1 MRKSSHILPV
11 WRSQKGQR
19 MEDMKMKGLKKA
31 AALGLCTGLVVT
43 SLAGCSKKA
52 EFDAEATA
60 ITVNDDTIPVG
71 VMNFA
76 IRYNQANYESLYMS
90 LGLTDP
96 FNQDMYGAG
105 TTLGDDM
112 KSLMTTEL
120 TQALLAEQ
128 KMEEYDVALTDE
140 QKNSITSAAKT
151 FVEAN
156 DEEVLKELGTTQEHV
171 ERYLELS
178 MERILMEEQMSAD
191 VDTEVS
197 DEEAAQRKIQYTLF
211 TPITDEQLEAQ
222 TETETE
228 AAETEAAV
236 ETETEAAE
244 TETEAAVETETEAA
258 AETETETAAETEAA
272 TEAESETAGLTE
284 KEDVKTQSADETESE
299 AQTDAQTE
307 AESEAQSDA
316 ETETETETEDP
327 EAVEAMERA
336 RVQAEEMLKK
346 LKDGEEFEKAAED
359 MGKTA
364 SSTTFGADYSITELV
379 EATDGLADGTLVGAP
394 VKTESGYYV
403 VRVVSE
409 FDREATDAKKETIVE
424 QRRQEQISSLYTQW
438 QEEAKVSAD
447 EKVIETITF
456 DYHLTQPT
464 EAQTEA
470 VSEAQTQA
478 ESETAAQAETQIESE
493 TAAQAEMQTESE
505 TAAQAETQTESE
517 TAAQAETQTES
528 ETTVQ

>member
-228 AAETEAAV
+228 AAETE
-236 ETETEAAE
+236 TEAAAE
-244 TETEAAVETETEAA
+244 TETEAAAETETEAAAKTETEAAAETETEAA
-258 AETETETAAETEAA
+258 AETETETA

-284 KEDVKTQSADETESE
+284 
-299 AQTDAQTE
+299 
-307 AESEAQSDA
+307 
-316 ETETETETEDP
+316 
-327 EAVEAMERA
+327 
-336 RVQAEEMLKK
+336 
-346 LKDGEEFEKAAED
+346 
-359 MGKTA
+359 
-364 SSTTFGADYSITELV
+364 
-379 EATDGLADGTLVGAP
+379 
-394 VKTESGYYV
+394 
-403 VRVVSE
+403 
-409 FDREATDAKKETIVE
+409 
-424 QRRQEQISSLYTQW
+424 
-438 QEEAKVSAD
+438 
-447 EKVIETITF
+447 
-456 DYHLTQPT
+456 
-464 EAQTEA
+464 
-470 VSEAQTQA
+470 
-478 ESETAAQAETQIESE
+478 
-493 TAAQAEMQTESE
+493 
-505 TAAQAETQTESE
+505 
-517 TAAQAETQTES
+517 
-528 ETTVQ
+528 

>member
-128 KMEEYDVALTDE
+128 KMDEYDVALTDE
-140 QKNSITSAAKT
+140 QKDSITSAAKT

-228 AAETEAAV
+228 AAETE
-236 ETETEAAE
+236 TEAAAE
-244 TETEAAVETETEAA
+244 TETEAAAETETEAAAKTETEAAAETETEAA
-258 AETETETAAETEAA
+258 AETETETA

-379 EATDGLADGTLVGAP
+379 EATDGLADGTLVGTP

-478 ESETAAQAETQIESE
+478 ESETAAQAETQTESE

-517 TAAQAETQTES
+517 T
-528 ETTVQ
+528 TVQ

>member
-228 AAETEAAV
+228 AAETE
-236 ETETEAAE
+236 TEAAAE
-244 TETEAAVETETEAA
+244 TETEAAAETETEAAAETETEAA
-258 AETETETAAETEAA
+258 AETETETA

-478 ESETAAQAETQIESE
+478 ESETAAQAETQTESE

>member
-1 MRKSSHILPV
+1 
-11 WRSQKGQR
+11 
-19 MEDMKMKGLKKA
+19 MKGLKKA

-478 ESETAAQAETQIESE
+478 ESETAAQAETQTESE

>member
-222 TETETE
+222 T
-228 AAETEAAV
+228 

-478 ESETAAQAETQIESE
+478 ESETAAQAETQTESE

>member
-478 ESETAAQAETQIESE
+478 ESETAAQAETQTESE